1 MSSDSPVKLPNQILL
16 FLVLD
21 VSAVLVLTLL
31 VWRGAIS
38 LYPLGALA
46 VLILFIVNVLLT
58 SRFKSQPSGNSAKRG
73 SVPLSMWFVASVFTV
88 AGVAALV
95 SFAENPSMPHG
106 VQACVA
112 VLLVGYIWYVVYRLR
127 RGRNS
132 QRAK

>member
-1 MSSDSPVKLPNQILL
+1 MSSDNPVKLPKQILR

-31 VWRGAIS
+31 VRRGAIS
-38 LYPLGALA
+38 LYPLAALA
-46 VLILFIVNVLLT
+46 VLILFIFNVLLA
-58 SRFKSQPSGNSAKRG
+58 SKFKGRLSDNSAKNG

-95 SFAENPSMPHG
+95 SFVVNPSMPHG

-112 VLLVGYIWYVVYRLR
+112 ILLVGYIWYVVYHLG

-132 QRAK
+132 QRTK